1 MPSPWIT
8 HVKQFQSHHP
18 GMTYSEALKAASPSY
33 SGGATSGGNI
43 KTVFRKAK
51 NTGKRV
57 QKIARK
63 TINTIDTVSPI
74 LEMAGVTVAPEIA
87 VPYEAAK
94 LVYKGSKLLNKGG
107 SFKTQGGSF
116 KTQGG
121 SFKTQ
126 GGSFKTQGG
135 SFKTQG
141 GSFKVHG
148 AGHAHTHGCSECGMK
163 KPLCGSGF
171 SKDFPKKPK
180 TLYDEI
186 HGY

>member
-8 HVKQFQSHHP
+8 HVKQFQSQHP
-18 GMTYSEALKAASPSY
+18 GMSYASALKAASPSY
-33 SGGATSGGNI
+33 SGGATSGGSI
-43 KTVFRKAK
+43 KTVVRKAK

-63 TINTIDTVSPI
+63 TINTVDTVSPV
-74 LEMAGVTVAPEIA
+74 LELAGVTVAPEIA
-87 VPYEAAK
+87 APYEVAK
-94 LVYKGSKLLNKGG
+94 LAYKGSKLLKKGG
-107 SFKTQGGSF
+107 SFKV
-116 KTQGG
+116 
-121 SFKTQ
+121 
-126 GGSFKTQGG
+126 
-135 SFKTQG
+135 QG
-141 GSFKVHG
+141 GSFKVQG

>member
-74 LEMAGVTVAPEIA
+74 LELAGVTIAPEIA

-94 LVYKGSKLLNKGG
+94 LAYKGSKLLNKGG

-116 KTQGG
+116 KTH
-121 SFKTQ
+121 
-126 GGSFKTQGG
+126 
-135 SFKTQG
+135 G